1 MYSHFNYIPHNKF
14 ARKAAKETLGYNETR
29 KGKDGED
36 IERKLFGNTGP
47 LTKEQAEWLI
57 EHAAKNTYFF
67 RWILSPDP
75 NGENGEKNLDLWQLA
90 RDGVAWLEE
99 RLHRHGEIQ
108 LIGAEHNDHTGIP
121 HIHAILLIE
130 RRGRELILNKKDI
143 EDFRAAVHAM
153 ALNQKRQREQAQQ
166 QKAEL
171 MHQSDTKRM
180 LLDPHRMFNRLE
192 AEPSREVEVA
202 FGTVSGICQLCKGE
216 KERELRAA
224 GMDHCPACGRELG
237 QRKEAALS
245 L

>member
-1 MYSHFNYIPHNKF
+1 MYSHFNYIPHNKA
-14 ARKAAKETLGYNETR
+14 ARKAAKATLGYNETR

-47 LTKEQAEWLI
+47 LIKEQAEWLI
-57 EHAAKNTYFF
+57 EHASKNTYFF

-75 NGENGEKNLDLWQLA
+75 NGENGEKDLDLWQLA

-99 RLHRHGEIQ
+99 RLKRQGGIQ

-143 EDFRAAVHAM
+143 EDFRRTVHAM
-153 ALNQKRQREQAQQ
+153 ALNQKRQREQMQQ
-166 QKAEL
+166 QKAEMML
-171 MHQSDTKRM
+171 QSDSTRR
-180 LLDPHRMFNRLE
+180 LIGPHRTLIRQE
-192 AEPSREVEVA
+192 PEPSREVV
-202 FGTVSGICQLCKGE
+202 FGTNSGICQVCKGE
-216 KERELRAA
+216 KERELRDA

-237 QRKEAALS
+237 LRKEAALS